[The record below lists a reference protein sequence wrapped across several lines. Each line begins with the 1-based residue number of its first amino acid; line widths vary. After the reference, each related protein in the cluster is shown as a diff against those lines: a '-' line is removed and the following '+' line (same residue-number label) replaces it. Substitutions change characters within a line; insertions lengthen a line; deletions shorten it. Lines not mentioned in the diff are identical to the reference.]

1 MKSQSVHRHAAPV
14 RRKGGAAS
22 QNTRWLLRILRSF
35 LLGIGCCLLLLCGI
49 AWLFERTTLPLT
61 LVRPAACFAAAIGV
75 YISGMDLARACANYK
90 LLIGLAC
97 GVFYCLCLFLAALM
111 AGGLPIPDSGNL
123 SLAAAVLLSGTA
135 GGATAALRQPASPR
149 RN

>member
-1 MKSQSVHRHAAPV
+1 MKSQTIHQRISPT
-14 RRKGGAAS
+14 RRPKGPAN
-22 QNTRWLLRILRSF
+22 QNTRWILRILRSF
-35 LLGIGCCLLLLCGI
+35 LLGVGVCMALLCAI

-61 LVRPAACFAAAIGV
+61 LVRPAACLAAAIGV
-75 YISGMDLARACANYK
+75 YISSMDLARACTSYK

-97 GVFYCLCLFLAALM
+97 GGFYCLCLFMAALI
-111 AGGLPIPDSGNL
+111 AGGFPIPDSGNL

-135 GGATAALRQPASPR
+135 GGATAALRQPASSR